1 MKLKFT
7 VLALAGATMLTAN
20 AQTEQNST
28 EVAAHRQAFSHE
40 PGANYF
46 LSLGGGVGA
55 MFLKG
60 NNTPSLFDRLSF
72 TAAVAVGKWHNPYY
86 ANRLKIVGGEALTYL
101 GTTPQVRNENYFLGA
116 HYDFMFDVVNYFAPY
131 KENRFFHLIPY
142 VGVGYEYKFNNKIN
156 KINDAHALTANAGLQ
171 LSFRL
176 ARRVNLFLE
185 GEATYNG
192 LNLRNYEANGFSN
205 AFRMSALAGL
215 SFNIGRQGFSV
226 VEPLDQAY
234 IDDLQG
240 QINAL
245 RAENAEL
252 AKRPEH
258 CPDAEA
264 VAAPVEHVNDRF
276 VADKSILFAQGQATV
291 SKDQLITVFDAAE
304 FVKNGEGEIIVTGY
318 TAKNESRFKGLA
330 EKRARTVAK
339 ILTEQYGVASDKIT
353 VEWKEAGEAPY
364 SSNQGW
370 NRVVIIRSK

>member
-7 VLALAGATMLTAN
+7 ALALAGATMLTAN
-20 AQTEQNST
+20 AQTEQSST
-28 EVAAHRQAFSHE
+28 EIAAHRQAFSHE

-72 TAAVAVGKWHNPYY
+72 TAAVAVGKWHTPYY
-86 ANRLKIVGGEALTYL
+86 ATRLKVVGGEALTYQ
-101 GTTPQVRNENYFLGA
+101 GNTPQVRNENYFLGG
-116 HYDFMFDVVNYFAPY
+116 HYDFLFDVVNYFAPY

-142 VGVGYEYKFNNKIN
+142 LGVGYEYKFHNKIN

-171 LSFRL
+171 FSFRL

-330 EKRARTVAK
+330 EKRARAVAK

>member
-7 VLALAGATMLTAN
+7 ALALAGATMLTAN
-20 AQTEQNST
+20 AQTEQSST
-28 EVAAHRQAFSHE
+28 EIAAHRQAFSHE

-72 TAAVAVGKWHNPYY
+72 TAAVAVGKWHTPYY
-86 ANRLKIVGGEALTYL
+86 ATRLKVVGGEALTYQ
-101 GTTPQVRNENYFLGA
+101 GNTPQVRNENYFLGG

-142 VGVGYEYKFNNKIN
+142 LGVGYEYKFHNKIN

-192 LNLRNYEANGFSN
+192 LNLRNYEAYGFSN

-318 TAKNESRFKGLA
+318 TAKNESRFKDLA
-330 EKRARTVAK
+330 EKRARAVAK

>member
-116 HYDFMFDVVNYFAPY
+116 HYDFLFDVVNYFAPY

-171 LSFRL
+171 FSFRL

-205 AFRMSALAGL
+205 AFRVSALAGL

-291 SKDQLITVFDAAE
+291 SKDQLITIFDAAE

-330 EKRARTVAK
+330 EKRARAVAK

>member
-171 LSFRL
+171 FSFRL

-291 SKDQLITVFDAAE
+291 SKDQHITVFDAAE

-330 EKRARTVAK
+330 EKRARAVAK

-353 VEWKEAGEAPY
+353 VEWKGAGEAPY

>member
-171 LSFRL
+171 FSFRL